1 MKLNL
6 RGKFLMKKSL
16 NNPRRIRFDAE
27 LEKSIEGMDI
37 DFSKAV
43 RRLCR
48 QALSGTNHQD
58 FSTLFEQLEMSRR
71 QLSPIGSN
79 LNQIAFGFNT
89 DGHLYGEN
97 LSNVH
102 SDLQKQFAEV
112 MRTLNVIKNNVI
124 DRIK

>member
-1 MKLNL
+1 MIKN
-6 RGKFLMKKSL
+6 L

-27 LEKSIEGMDI
+27 LEKTIERMDI

-58 FSTLFEQLEMSRR
+58 FSALFEQLEKTRK

-89 DGHLYGEN
+89 DGHLYGES

-102 SDLQKQFAEV
+102 SELQKQFADV
-112 MRTLNVIKNNVI
+112 MRILKVIKNNVI
-124 DRIK
+124 DRIS